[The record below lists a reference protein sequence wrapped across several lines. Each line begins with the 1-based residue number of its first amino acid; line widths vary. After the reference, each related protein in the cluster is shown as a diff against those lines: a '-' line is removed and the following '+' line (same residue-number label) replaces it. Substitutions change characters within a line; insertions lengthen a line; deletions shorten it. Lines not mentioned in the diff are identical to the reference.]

1 MDEPIID
8 QLYIS
13 ESPPA
18 PSCLG
23 EASSGRTCT
32 INLHQASWML
42 CIGPFL
48 EVARASWARF
58 SSITPDEASRL
69 RGIWDSAAEVVLPNI
84 AGEAQ
89 LVLVPIS
96 AEAQQGEADEDKGV
110 AVQGSCSVPPFF
122 ANHVVFAL
130 TAFDPPGISRTLQD
144 NIEANRILWN
154 RLTTDKEMPTAA
166 EARRSFGFDA
176 AEGWREDGFCLAY
189 PLDEASYQH
198 W

>member
-1 MDEPIID
+1 
-8 QLYIS
+8 
-13 ESPPA
+13 
-18 PSCLG
+18 
-23 EASSGRTCT
+23 
-32 INLHQASWML
+32 ML

-48 EVARASWARF
+48 AAASRARF
-58 SSITPDEASRL
+58 SSITLDEASRL

-84 AGEAQ
+84 AGENQ

-96 AEAQQGEADEDKGV
+96 AETLRRVGTSFGNGAGEEDEDKGV

-189 PLDEASYQH
+189 PLDEASDQH